1 MQDHL
6 SSALRDKIEILTLIQ
21 DDETGNM
28 AWAPSRKRWGSVE
41 IDRQRNLFS
50 IAGVGSQGATI
61 IIRPDP
67 LLTLHQAIRWNGEFL
82 HLTSITLAPERDR
95 QEIKAAICH
104 PKARSADSAGNRA
117 RGNAVRS
124 TGEPERLGR
133 RRRLPST
140 EDAADLS

>member
-50 IAGVGSQGATI
+50 IAGVGSRGDDHNPT
-61 IIRPDP
+61 
-67 LLTLHQAIRWNGEFL
+67 G
-82 HLTSITLAPERDR
+82 S
-95 QEIKAAICH
+95 AA
-104 PKARSADSAGNRA
+104 
-117 RGNAVRS
+117 
-124 TGEPERLGR
+124 
-133 RRRLPST
+133 
-140 EDAADLS
+140 DAAPGHPMER

>member
-50 IAGVGSQGATI
+50 IVGVGSRGGDDHNPT
-61 IIRPDP
+61 
-67 LLTLHQAIRWNGEFL
+67 G
-82 HLTSITLAPERDR
+82 S
-95 QEIKAAICH
+95 AA
-104 PKARSADSAGNRA
+104 
-117 RGNAVRS
+117 
-124 TGEPERLGR
+124 
-133 RRRLPST
+133 
-140 EDAADLS
+140 DAAPGHPMER

>member
-50 IAGVGSQGATI
+50 IVGVGSQGATI

-67 LLTLHQAIRWNGEFL
+67 VSSCIYRLSRWLRNGSGRRSKQPSAIR
-82 HLTSITLAPERDR
+82 
-95 QEIKAAICH
+95 
-104 PKARSADSAGNRA
+104 
-117 RGNAVRS
+117 
-124 TGEPERLGR
+124 
-133 RRRLPST
+133 
-140 EDAADLS
+140 